1 MAVTIKD
8 VARVAGVSHTTVSR
22 ALRDNPA
29 ISPATSESIKRVAN
43 EMGYVPNSA
52 ARGLKTKR
60 SRTLGVIVRRIDDPF
75 FGQVVNGIE
84 DVLQSQDYS
93 LFLAASNKDFAKEKE
108 IVRNMSER
116 RVEGVIIC
124 STGISPAYRE
134 QLDRFGV
141 PMVLVNNQA
150 NSEFN
155 CSVGHDD
162 TFGAKQLAEH
172 LIELGHTA
180 IAYIGNGNAGRT
192 NHDRLLGY
200 QQALTEAG
208 IVMRPDFIVSAQTG
222 RAEGGTQAARRLLTL
237 DALPTAIMCFNDMIA
252 LGAMFTLQRAGLKI
266 PEQCSI
272 TGFDNI
278 ALSAHVNPTL
288 TTFDQPKYEL
298 GQAAARMMLQIVE
311 HERQAQPQRVRLR
324 GKLAVRESTIPL
336 NRAKRSE

>member
-22 ALRDNPA
+22 ALRNNPA
-29 ISPATSESIKRVAN
+29 ISLATSESIKRVAS

-60 SRTLGVIVRRIDDPF
+60 SKTLGVIVRRIDDPF

-84 DVLQSQDYS
+84 DVLQSCGYS

-108 IVRNMSER
+108 IFRNMSER
-116 RVEGVIIC
+116 RVDGVIIC
-124 STGISPAYRE
+124 STGISPEYRE

-141 PMVLVNNQA
+141 PIVLVNNQA
-150 NSEFN
+150 QNGGD

-162 TFGAKQLAEH
+162 TFGAKQLAQH
-172 LIELGHTA
+172 LLWLGHQS

-192 NHDRLLGY
+192 NTDRLLGY
-200 QQALTEAG
+200 QQALTAAG
-208 IVMRPDFIVSAQTG
+208 IAVNPDFIVNASTG
-222 RAEGGTQAARRLLTL
+222 RAEGGTDAANRLLAL
-237 DALPTAIMCFNDMIA
+237 DVLPTAIMCFNDMLA
-252 LGAMFTLQRAGLKI
+252 LGAMFTLQRAGLQI
-266 PEQCSI
+266 PEECSI

-278 ALSAHVNPTL
+278 ALSAHVNPRL

-298 GQAAARMMLQIVE
+298 GQAAARMMLRIVE
-311 HERQAQPQRVRLR
+311 KKEGTQTERVHLR
-324 GKLAVRESTIPL
+324 GELTVRESTIRP
-336 NRAKRSE
+336 NIK